1 MPCVSRR
8 SEAGTGSRLI
18 VPQSTSDEARPSAQD
33 TGHEVTLQAAGMLR
47 QRSLL
52 TGLQRCARLASTQ
65 VRAPAPAICAVQI
78 APKHERRAEVE
89 DWLREGRDILQ
100 ATLHS
105 HRPPISVNRSAY
117 VVGSDVR
124 SCFHW
129 VHIPAESEDH
139 PGKLQDREDGH
150 EPSLSPSRSRSPS
163 LEPNSSRHGGDRLHQ
178 RRRPLALAPEPAA
191 QHVARER
198 RRERTR
204 AQRGLHAHR

>member
-1 MPCVSRR
+1 M
-8 SEAGTGSRLI
+8 
-18 VPQSTSDEARPSAQD
+18 
-33 TGHEVTLQAAGMLR
+33 QAARMFR

-52 TGLQRCARLASTQ
+52 TGLQRCVRFASTQ

-139 PGKLQDREDGH
+139 PGKTQE
-150 EPSLSPSRSRSPS
+150 
-163 LEPNSSRHGGDRLHQ
+163 
-178 RRRPLALAPEPAA
+178 
-191 QHVARER
+191 
-198 RRERTR
+198 
-204 AQRGLHAHR
+204 